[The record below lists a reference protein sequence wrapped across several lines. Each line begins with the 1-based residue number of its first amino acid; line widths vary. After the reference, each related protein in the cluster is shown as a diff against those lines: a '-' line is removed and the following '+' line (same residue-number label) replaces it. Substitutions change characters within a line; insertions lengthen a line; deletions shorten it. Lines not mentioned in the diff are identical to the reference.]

1 MKKHIVIMVTLLCL
15 CLSACAAGDS
25 VEVSDSSSFS
35 SLSDRENEPVSI
47 TVSPIYYSSFDD
59 LKNSISKGKE
69 EVLYSNIIEAG
80 VPSDRLNEV
89 KPFIDKLQTEGI
101 IVPYLK
107 GKAVVLRNRQGY
119 ANISF
124 FASEAYRLPWIFYYP
139 EVSTGGNFFIK
150 IAYLPEDMIDSQ
162 KKLTASEVIKKLSPN
177 SPNVNNMGKQH
188 KSIYEQTVKLEDREV
203 VALVIE
209 YNNDSRNSTF
219 FIYDNMLVEV
229 RSDPEEWSVEWFSA
243 LSFKTLA

>member
-1 MKKHIVIMVTLLCL
+1 MKKRIVIMMTLLCL
-15 CLSACAAGDS
+15 CLSACAAGNS
-25 VEVSDSSSFS
+25 VEVSDSSFS
-35 SLSDRENEPVSI
+35 SLPDRENEPVSI

-59 LKNSISKGKE
+59 LKNSISKEKE
-69 EVLYSNIIEAG
+69 DVLYANIIEAG

-101 IVPYLK
+101 IVPCLK
-107 GKAVVLRNRQGY
+107 GKAVVLRNREGY

-124 FASEAYRLPWIFYYP
+124 FASEAYSLPWIFYYP

-150 IAYLPEDMIDSQ
+150 IAYLPEDMIDSR

-219 FIYDNMLVEV
+219 FTYDNILVEV

-243 LSFKTLA
+243 LSFKTLT